1 MRDSRFRL
9 EIFLVSL
16 AAILLEISL
25 TRIFSFKLYY
35 YFTYL
40 ILGIALLGL
49 GAGGVFVALSE
60 RLRRV
65 APNGLVAR
73 CCLLASL
80 AVPASYAV
88 VLRVQFN
95 VEDLG
100 AGPVEVAKL
109 AAICLAL
116 SVPFLLV
123 GVSLATIFGARPER
137 IDRLYS
143 S

>member
-1 MRDSRFRL
+1 MRERSFGI

-65 APNGLVAR
+65 APKGLVAR

-88 VLRVQFN
+88 VLRVQHPERRREARAIEEAQN
-95 VEDLG
+95 RADEPLG
-100 AGPVEVAKL
+100 AT
-109 AAICLAL
+109 AAQDAADEENLQSAL
-116 SVPFLLV
+116 
-123 GVSLATIFGARPER
+123 G
-137 IDRLYS
+137 
-143 S
+143 